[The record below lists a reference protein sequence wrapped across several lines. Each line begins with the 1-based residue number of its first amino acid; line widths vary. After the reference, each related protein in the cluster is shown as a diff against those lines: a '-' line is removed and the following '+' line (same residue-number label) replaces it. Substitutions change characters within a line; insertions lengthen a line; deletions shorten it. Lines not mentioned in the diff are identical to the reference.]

1 MTQEG
6 HDAWRKSIDAAVVRI
21 KDEKFEEEKF
31 EDIEARAWEG
41 WQLTFLN
48 YLQGHPF
55 AYGMMTD
62 YTLEELMAGTRGQ
75 IATRWLKPELSLI
88 PISAWSTVIFEALNF
103 TPKGRG
109 APLWAAHVGFIR
121 TGFETTGIDLSLLA
135 VEPERTAFLNFTRES
150 RILPAKE
157 PSPPFP
163 RTLILRSEEKSL
175 TTNWL
180 VESGHPCLILTRA
193 QRLAIAPTLSPLQFS
208 VILIEPEVTETVENL
223 ASQFPLNL
231 CGSLSIFEYVPNLT
245 PVAVLSSQPL
255 GLPSTNTPII
265 SVPLG
270 VKDAVTRLQ
279 SKSPLSPSSPSSQPP
294 PPTPPPS
301 LSAA

>member
-1 MTQEG
+1 MSSLP
-6 HDAWRKSIDAAVVRI
+6 A
-21 KDEKFEEEKF
+21 
-31 EDIEARAWEG
+31 
-41 WQLTFLN
+41 TF
-48 YLQGHPF
+48 
-55 AYGMMTD
+55 
-62 YTLEELMAGTRGQ
+62 
-75 IATRWLKPELSLI
+75 PELSLI

-121 TGFETTGIDLSLLA
+121 TDFETTGIDLSLLA
-135 VEPERTAFLNFTRES
+135 VEPERTAFLNFARQS

-180 VESGHPCLILTRA
+180 VESGYPCLIFTRA
-193 QRLAIAPTLSPLQFS
+193 QRLAIASTLSPLQFS
-208 VILIEPEVTETVENL
+208 VILIEPEATETAEGL
-223 ASQFPLNL
+223 ASQIPLNL
-231 CGSLSIFEYVPNLT
+231 CSTLSIPYVLNLT
-245 PVAVLSSQPL
+245 QVAVLSAQPL
-255 GLPSTNTPII
+255 GLASTNTPII

-279 SKSPLSPSSPSSQPP
+279 SMSPLSPSSPSSQPP
-294 PPTPPPS
+294 PPTPP
-301 LSAA
+301 A